1 MPTSSASSS
10 GLAPL
15 TIITHPVFA
24 LHRTP
29 MGHPE
34 RVDRI
39 RRVWSVLDD
48 DFADLERLE
57 AETATSDAIARVHG
71 PRYMDFIAAQEPAD
85 DATLTPL
92 DPDTHM
98 SSHSLEAGLRAA
110 GGAMQCV
117 DQVMTGRSA
126 RAFLA
131 ARPPGHHAEPD
142 TPMGFCLFSSAAIA
156 AQHARATYG
165 LTRVAVVDFD
175 VHHGNGTQAAFWDDG
190 DLTFASSHQMPLYP
204 GSGRR
209 DETGVGN
216 IHNAPMTAGDGGA
229 EVIAAWRD
237 VLLPAVAAAKPE
249 LIIISAGF
257 DAHADDP
264 LGGLKMQADDFAALT
279 IMIRQCAED
288 HADGRIISLLEGGYN
303 LTALQASVRA
313 HLNALR

>member
-1 MPTSSASSS
+1 MS
-10 GLAPL
+10 L
-15 TIITHPVFA
+15 TLITHPAFA

-39 RRVWSVLDD
+39 KHVWSVLDQ
-48 DFADLERLE
+48 DFSDLTTLQAERADNK
-57 AETATSDAIARVHG
+57 AIERVHG
-71 PRYMDFIAAQEPAD
+71 ARYMDFIAAQEPAPSD
-85 DATLTPL
+85 ENLIPL

-98 SSHSLEAGLRAA
+98 SNGSLEAGLRAA
-110 GGAMQCV
+110 GGAIQCV
-117 DQVMTGRSA
+117 DQVMTGASE

-142 TPMGFCLFSSAAIA
+142 RPMGFCLFSSAAIA

-165 LTRVAVVDFD
+165 LTRVAVLDFD
-175 VHHGNGTQAAFWDDG
+175 VHHGNGTQAAFWEDG

-204 GSGRR
+204 GSGARA
-209 DETGVGN
+209 ETGVGN
-216 IHNAPMTAGDGGA
+216 IHNAPMRAGDDGA
-229 EVIAAWRD
+229 QVITAWAET
-237 VLLPAVAAAKPE
+237 LLPAVKAAKPE

-264 LGGLKMQADDFAALT
+264 LGGLNLTAQDFTTLT
-279 IMIRQCAED
+279 TMIRQLAEDCAE
-288 HADGRIISLLEGGYN
+288 GRLVSLLEGGYN
-303 LTALQASVRA
+303 LAALADSVRA

>member
-1 MPTSSASSS
+1 MTLSPEPS
-10 GLAPL
+10 PL

-24 LHRTP
+24 RHRTP

-34 RVDRI
+34 RADRI
-39 RRVWSVLDD
+39 RHVWSVLDD
-48 DFADLERLE
+48 DFADLDRLD
-57 AETATSDAIARVHG
+57 ADIAPADAIARVHG
-71 PRYMDFIAAQEPAD
+71 PRYMDFIAAQEPQD
-85 DATLTPL
+85 DIALTPL

-117 DQVMTGRSA
+117 DHVMTGRST

-165 LTRVAVVDFD
+165 LTRVAVLDFD

-204 GSGRR
+204 GSGARA
-209 DETGVGN
+209 ETGVGN
-216 IHNAPMTAGDGGA
+216 IHNAPMRAGDNGA
-229 EVIAAWRD
+229 NVITAWRD
-237 VLLPAVAAAKPE
+237 TLLPAVAAARPE

-264 LGGLKMQADDFAALT
+264 LGGLNMQAEDFATLT
-279 IMIRQCAED
+279 TMIRHLAED
-288 HADGRIISLLEGGYN
+288 HADGRVVSLLEGGYN
-303 LTALQASVRA
+303 LTALQDSVRA
-313 HLNALR
+313 HLTALR